1 MSAAAIGSDPF
12 SSAFASLPGNT
23 NMPSAAALAG
33 MTGSSDPSTDPS
45 TDPTASGTSGTS
57 GADSSTST
65 DSGLAGITPDDFL
78 QMLITELQNQDPMN
92 PTNSDQIMQQISE
105 IRNIQATSD
114 LTSTLGSV
122 ALGQSLATA
131 SNLIGR
137 QVEGLAADGSQ
148 VSGAV
153 SSVSIKNGSPEL
165 NVGNQTLTLANI
177 TSVDG

>member
-1 MSAAAIGSDPF
+1 MSTSSIGASDPLSSALSSLPGMTNLPSAAAISGLTNTP
-12 SSAFASLPGNT
+12 SST
-23 NMPSAAALAG
+23 AAASGAS
-33 MTGSSDPSTDPS
+33 GSSTAGS
-45 TDPTASGTSGTS
+45 TASQTSG
-57 GADSSTST
+57 
-65 DSGLAGITPDDFL
+65 GLAGITPDDFM
-78 QMLITELQNQDPMN
+78 QMLITELKNQDPMN
-92 PTNSDQIMQQISE
+92 PTSSDQIMQQISE

-114 LTSTLGSV
+114 LTTTLNSV

-137 QVEGLAADGSQ
+137 QVEGLAADGST

-165 NVGNQTLTLANI
+165 NVGNQTLTLANV

>member
-1 MSAAAIGSDPF
+1 MSTSSIGASDPLSSALSSLPGMTNLPSAAAISG
-12 SSAFASLPGNT
+12 LTNT
-23 NMPSAAALAG
+23 P
-33 MTGSSDPSTDPS
+33 
-45 TDPTASGTSGTS
+45 
-57 GADSSTST
+57 SSTST
-65 DSGLAGITPDDFL
+65 AASGASGSSTAGSTASQTSGGLAGITPDDFM
-78 QMLITELQNQDPMN
+78 QMLITELKNQDPMN
-92 PTNSDQIMQQISE
+92 PTSSDQIMQQISE

-114 LTSTLGSV
+114 LTTTLNSV

-137 QVEGLAADGSQ
+137 QVEGLAADGST

-165 NVGNQTLTLANI
+165 NVGNQTLTLANV